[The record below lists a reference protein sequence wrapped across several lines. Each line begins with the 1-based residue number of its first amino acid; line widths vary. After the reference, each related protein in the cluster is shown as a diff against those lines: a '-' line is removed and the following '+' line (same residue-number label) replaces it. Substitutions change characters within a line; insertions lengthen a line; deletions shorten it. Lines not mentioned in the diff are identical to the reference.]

1 MLQADLSR
9 RVNSEAV
16 QHAEASKA
24 GQGAD
29 TPAVRASSVE
39 FVAQSA
45 SLAAAVITFLSNL
58 VLKRVCQSLTKREKH
73 ATKTGYEMGLY
84 LKLAV
89 AYAVNTCGVPFL
101 ARVIDSLRSNYFK
114 GYRRDFYSQD
124 TDTFSQDS
132 PGSDAQQPSVI
143 INQDWF
149 ESNGFTGYIFISLIG
164 MSMLSEV
171 GGMFRPK
178 SIFNRYIRAR
188 FITSQHK
195 LNRLWKPPRMPVGRL
210 YANVVKDVSLCIIYG
225 PIFPLAYLLT
235 AVRLA
240 LSFWTNL
247 FTITYFFG
255 RPAALTEKMMT
266 SMTSGFFCL
275 CLGALCTKFFAYERQ
290 NLWPLLAS
298 QHGQSAP
305 PSLPWHSPSSPPVPP
320 QGAPGGSGIARH
332 SQSEAQ
338 PLGAQPPPRVLE
350 RAASRVAD
358 LTAFAPPGLGRH
370 APVLLPD
377 LPHAR
382 DALAR
387 RVQPAR

>member
-171 GGMFRPK
+171 M
-178 SIFNRYIRAR
+178 
-188 FITSQHK
+188 
-195 LNRLWKPPRMPVGRL
+195 
-210 YANVVKDVSLCIIYG
+210 
-225 PIFPLAYLLT
+225 
-235 AVRLA
+235 
-240 LSFWTNL
+240 
-247 FTITYFFG
+247 
-255 RPAALTEKMMT
+255 
-266 SMTSGFFCL
+266 
-275 CLGALCTKFFAYERQ
+275 
-290 NLWPLLAS
+290 
-298 QHGQSAP
+298 
-305 PSLPWHSPSSPPVPP
+305 
-320 QGAPGGSGIARH
+320 
-332 SQSEAQ
+332 
-338 PLGAQPPPRVLE
+338 
-350 RAASRVAD
+350 
-358 LTAFAPPGLGRH
+358 
-370 APVLLPD
+370 
-377 LPHAR
+377 
-382 DALAR
+382 
-387 RVQPAR
+387 